1 MPSAPPGCSAGRL
14 CGGGVIRGPSYWAVA
29 YLFLK
34 QAKWVDAATYLD
46 RPVLPPSFFYQHGPC
61 SRPPAMAQRLVD

>member
-1 MPSAPPGCSAGRL
+1 M
-14 CGGGVIRGPSYWAVA
+14 IRGPSYWAVA

-34 QAKWVDAATYLD
+34 QAKWVDAATDLD